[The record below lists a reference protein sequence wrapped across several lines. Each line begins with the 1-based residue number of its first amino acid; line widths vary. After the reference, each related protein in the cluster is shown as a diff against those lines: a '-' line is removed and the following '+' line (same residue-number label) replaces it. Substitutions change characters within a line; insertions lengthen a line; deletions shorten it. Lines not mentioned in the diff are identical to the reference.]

1 MAVSTMAATSQEA
14 SRHRLAAEE
23 SIPRYRWAVVG
34 AMSSSIATSM
44 AMLFFIGLLLPD
56 ISEEMGLS
64 PTQQGL
70 VGSSA
75 LIVNLV
81 LVMPVN
87 NWMSRFRPRRT
98 LTFALLVVAGS
109 VFIQARAPVFGILI
123 LGRVVLA
130 LGTMFTQ
137 APRVL
142 LIQQWSTR
150 RQMATTNGILVGSVD
165 MMFGVVSFMT
175 PLIVEWAGGWRRALD
190 VWGFLC
196 LALMLVW
203 FVLGRERGGEEQRE
217 RVKEQEGTPLKTV
230 LRYRELWYAS
240 IGLLG
245 VVLAEMA
252 FSVFWPTFAEKDLHL
267 SATMVG
273 LAVGISAIAAAPS
286 SIGINAVAYFNRNRP
301 LVLATCGIVKCV
313 LILLLLYTE
322 PAGLVILLTTIKGIF
337 SAFFAVLMGMVF
349 YLPNIKPR
357 EVAVGQAFLRLSIST
372 GAALGPLMVGFIQEA
387 TGDLRRA
394 LLYTAFAPLALVVS
408 SVLLWKPGR
417 AVSHA

>member
-1 MAVSTMAATSQEA
+1 MAASAMAATTQQTS
-14 SRHRLAAEE
+14 HRPLTAEE
-23 SIPRYRWAVVG
+23 SIPRYRWAVIG

-75 LIVNLV
+75 LIANLV

-109 VFIQARAPVFGILI
+109 VFMQARAPIFGVLI

-142 LIQQWSTR
+142 LIQQWSGR
-150 RQMATTNGILVGSVD
+150 RQMAMTNGILVGSVD
-165 MMFGVVSFMT
+165 MMFGTVSFMT
-175 PLIVEWAGGWRRALD
+175 PFIVEWTGGWRRALD
-190 VWGFLC
+190 VWGLVCF
-196 LALMLVW
+196 ALMLVW
-203 FVLGRERGGEEQRE
+203 FVVGRERGAEEQRA
-217 RVKEQEGTPLKTV
+217 RVEEQEGTPLKSV
-230 LRYRELWYAS
+230 LKYRELWYAS
-240 IGLLG
+240 IGLFG

-273 LAVGISAIAAAPS
+273 VAVGISAIAAAPS
-286 SIGINAVAYFNRNRP
+286 SIGINAVAFFNRNRP
-301 LVLATCGIVKCV
+301 LVLATCGIAKFV

-322 PAGLVILLTTIKGIF
+322 PAGLVILLTTLKGIF

-357 EVAVGQAFLRLSIST
+357 EIAVGQAFLRLSIST
-372 GAALGPLMVGFIQEA
+372 GAALGPMMVGFIQEA

-394 LLYTAFAPLALVVS
+394 LLYTAFAPLALVLS
-408 SVLLWKPGR
+408 SALLWKPSRPVVR
-417 AVSHA
+417 A

>member
-1 MAVSTMAATSQEA
+1 M
-14 SRHRLAAEE
+14 
-23 SIPRYRWAVVG
+23 
-34 AMSSSIATSM
+34 
-44 AMLFFIGLLLPD
+44 
-56 ISEEMGLS
+56 
-64 PTQQGL
+64 
-70 VGSSA
+70 
-75 LIVNLV
+75 
-81 LVMPVN
+81 
-87 NWMSRFRPRRT
+87 
-98 LTFALLVVAGS
+98 
-109 VFIQARAPVFGILI
+109 
-123 LGRVVLA
+123 
-130 LGTMFTQ
+130 
-137 APRVL
+137 
-142 LIQQWSTR
+142 
-150 RQMATTNGILVGSVD
+150 
-165 MMFGVVSFMT
+165 
-175 PLIVEWAGGWRRALD
+175 D

-230 LRYRELWYAS
+230 LKYRELWYAS

-417 AVSHA
+417 AVGHA